1 LSEGMI
7 ERVKEVLSKLRE
19 IPEVLAYILLRN
31 GEIIDCHLPEG
42 VDAKKLVSLVATS
55 MMVCEEFKE
64 KLRTGG
70 MQQAL
75 TSYENGTMALLNIGN
90 GTILMTV
97 TRGKLNLGKLLLEI
111 EDPAYRIRN
120 LLKSKGGKEVG

>member
-7 ERVKEVLSKLRE
+7 EHVKEVLSKLRE

-42 VDAKKLVSLVATS
+42 VDAKKLAALVANS
-55 MMVCEEFKE
+55 MAVCEELEE
-64 KLRTGG
+64 KLKTGG

-75 TSYENGTMALLNIGN
+75 TSCKNGTIALLNIDD

-97 TRGKLNLGKLLLEI
+97 TRGRLSLGKLLLKM
-111 EDPAYRIRN
+111 EDTAYQIRS
-120 LLKSKGGKEVG
+120 LLKMREEKDIG